1 MDYVNLGNSDVLVSR
16 LCLGTWNMAGG
27 KGWGPEDDK
36 KSIELIRRSQDSG
49 CNFFDSAHVYG
60 RGHSEEVLGEALAE
74 GNRRERAVVA
84 TKIMQRDQG
93 KVDKRLDAALRRLQ
107 TDYLDLYIVHWPS
120 PRLDLRAFLDEMT
133 EMKRKGKVRQL
144 GVSNFDLAQMK
155 VAADYG
161 VISLQPPYNVVWRGI
176 EEDVLPFCRQRGIGV
191 TPYSPLGQGLLTG
204 RFSRDSEEKTGIRQ
218 KNILFEEPIF
228 SQARQAAGVVD
239 QVADELGSSSS
250 QVALAWLL
258 HTEGVTAPIV
268 GVSSWSQWQ
277 EDLGALDLNLADE
290 QYERISA
297 AGLKVWDTVPEDA
310 SMWGWKPE

>member
-1 MDYVNLGNSDVLVSR
+1 MDYVNLGNSDLLVSR

-36 KSIELIRRSQDSG
+36 KSIELIRRTHDSG

-60 RGHSEEVLGEALAE
+60 RGHSEELLGEALAE
-74 GNRRERAVVA
+74 GDRRERAVIG

-93 KVDKRLDAALRRLQ
+93 KVEKRLDAALRRLQ
-107 TDYLDLYIVHWPS
+107 TDYLDLYTVHWPY
-120 PRLDLRAFLDEMT
+120 PRLDLRAFMDEMA
-133 EMKRKGKVRQL
+133 EMKQKGKVREL
-144 GVSNFDLAQMK
+144 GVSNFDLAQMR
-155 VAADYG
+155 VAAEYDA
-161 VISLQPPYNVVWRGI
+161 IALQPPYNVVWRGI
-176 EEDVLPFCRQRGIGV
+176 EDDILPFCRQSGIGV

-204 RFSRDSEEKTGIRQ
+204 RFSRDSEEKSGIRQ

-228 SQARQAAGVVD
+228 SQAVEAAGVVD
-239 QVADELGSSSS
+239 QVADELGCSSP

-277 EDLGALDLNLADE
+277 EDLGALDLQLSDE

-297 AGLKVWDTVPEDA
+297 AGMEVWGAVPEDA
-310 SMWGWKPE
+310 TMWGWKPE